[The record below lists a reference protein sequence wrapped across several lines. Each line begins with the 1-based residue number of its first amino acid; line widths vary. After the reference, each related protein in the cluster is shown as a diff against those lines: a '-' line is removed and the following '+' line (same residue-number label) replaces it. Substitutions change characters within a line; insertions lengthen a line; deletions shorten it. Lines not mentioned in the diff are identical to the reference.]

1 MDVFHKILVKAF
13 EAAGERENAQIDLK
27 DLLKREGFFS
37 SIDSINEHLC
47 GEGWATAT
55 DRQYVVKLTHWGVAE
70 AKRSLSDAPDTDSI
84 ISKEANRLLS
94 SAREFVVMLEE
105 FSADPSKDKFKNV
118 EKRFG
123 DIDGIVKKIGTN
135 Y

>member
-37 SIDSINEHLC
+37 NIDSINEHLC
-47 GEGWATAT
+47 GEGWAAAT
-55 DRQYVVKLTHWGVAE
+55 DRQYVVKLTHWGIAE
-70 AKRSLSDAPDTDSI
+70 ARRTLSDAPDTASI
-84 ISKEANRLLS
+84 ISKDAGRLLS
-94 SAREFVVMLEE
+94 SARELVVMLEE
-105 FSADPSKDKFKNV
+105 FSAEPSKDKFKNV

-123 DIDGIVKKIGTN
+123 DIDGIVKKIGAN

>member
-13 EAAGERENAQIDLK
+13 EAAGDRDNAPVDLK

-55 DRQYVVKLTHWGVAE
+55 DRQYVVKLTHWGIAE
-70 AKRSLSDAPDTDSI
+70 AKRTLSDAPDTNSI
-84 ISKEANRLLS
+84 ISKDAARLLS
-94 SAREFVVMLEE
+94 SARELVVMLEE
-105 FSADPSKDKFKNV
+105 FSAEPSKDKFKNV

-123 DIDGIVKKIGTN
+123 DIDGIVKKIGAN

>member
-27 DLLKREGFFS
+27 ELLKREGFFS

-70 AKRSLSDAPDTDSI
+70 ARRTLSDAPDTALV
-84 ISKEANRLLS
+84 ISKDATRLLS
-94 SAREFVVMLEE
+94 SARELVVMLEE
-105 FSADPSKDKFKNV
+105 FSAEPSKDKFKNV

-123 DIDGIVKKIGTN
+123 DIDGIVKKIGAN